1 MARDIRPPK
10 PIVSKNV
17 SEASGDILLDAIDA
31 GFDIEEI
38 APDKGPQVRG
48 DFKFDQNA
56 LDELVSLSSKGAPI
70 PGQSLTNNPDESY
83 PWEKPVTF
91 SNPREALNEI
101 TKLVL
106 QPEAMKNVV
115 RALGNGASVGD
126 LATSI
131 LYAKFFEGEINPDV
145 MMLLIEPTMYLM
157 MSIGE
162 EANIKYNIDNNDLDE
177 LDDEDNNQEKINEFK
192 NVFEKIKNTQ
202 QVKSVS
208 SNTSNLPN
216 EVMEQVKSKSSEIK
230 NLLDKGE

>member
-83 PWEKPVTF
+83 PWEKPATF

-177 LDDEDNNQEKINEFK
+177 LDDEDDNQEKINEFK

-202 QVKSVS
+202 QVKSVN

-216 EVMEQVKSKSSEIK
+216 EVMEQVKNKSSEIK